1 MNRTNTRR
9 HFIGVTCA
17 ALAGA
22 SLPLGSANAVESFK
36 RKGKPRLSLGLVA
49 YSFRDFFNSKDASKR
64 ITLFDFVDFCAD
76 QGCCG
81 AEITTY
87 YFPPNV
93 DDDYLVKL
101 KRHAFLRG
109 IELCGTAVGNNFAL
123 PKGDKRD
130 AEIASVKKWIDHT
143 ALLGAPHI
151 RIFAGPKP
159 QDLSLAEASK
169 LCIAAFEEC
178 ADYAGRK
185 GIFLGVENHSGI
197 ATDAE
202 QLIEMVRT
210 VKSPWL
216 GISLDSGNFQADDPY
231 AAFKQCAPYALNVQ
245 VKVALQRRGKDK
257 EAADLARLV
266 NILHEANYQGYVSL
280 EYEEKEDPYTEVPR
294 WLGELK
300 KLLAA

>member
-1 MNRTNTRR
+1 
-9 HFIGVTCA
+9 
-17 ALAGA
+17 
-22 SLPLGSANAVESFK
+22 
-36 RKGKPRLSLGLVA
+36 
-49 YSFRDFFNSKDASKR
+49 YSFRDSFNSKDASKR

-76 QGCCG
+76 QGCDG

-87 YFPPNV
+87 YFPPDV
-93 DDDYLVKL
+93 DDAYLVKL

-123 PKGDKRD
+123 PKGNKRD
-130 AEIASVKKWIDHT
+130 TEIASVKKWVDRS

-159 QDLSLAEASK
+159 SDLTLAEASK
-169 LCIAAFEEC
+169 LCIEAFEEC

-202 QLIEMVRT
+202 QLIDMVRA

-216 GISLDSGNFQADDPY
+216 GISLDGGNFQADDPY

-266 NILHEANYQGYVSL
+266 NILRDAN
-280 EYEEKEDPYTEVPR
+280 
-294 WLGELK
+294 
-300 KLLAA
+300 